1 MNEASNE
8 QPTEANWDVVPRD
21 KQRDLELI
29 LLGAAFVK
37 GETRDRILGALPS
50 GTLHGEVGE
59 LLDAIRDQD
68 ARPVSKWLDD
78 RKCYWD
84 KSQDCIQAVVNCVV
98 ETKQR
103 QLIAET
109 FKGLAFLAATAPL
122 IETKGRAAKFL
133 QTILEMP

>member
-1 MNEASNE
+1 VS
-8 QPTEANWDVVPRD
+8 DDD
-21 KQRDLELI
+21 KPKYKMLNAEGMRDLELI

-37 GETRDRILGALPS
+37 GEVRERILGALPK
-50 GTLHGEVGE
+50 GTIAGEVGE
-59 LLDAIRDQD
+59 LLEAIRDQD
-68 ARPVSKWLDD
+68 AKPISRWLDD
-78 RKCYWD
+78 RACAWD
-84 KSQDCIQAVVNCVV
+84 KSHDFIQAVVNCVV
-98 ETKQR
+98 EVNQR